1 MVRKRQASSQTATG
15 GVARGMIRTTVDV
28 TFGGGEKADGG
39 TWKPLSTLA
48 YHCVTSVRL
57 PYALVPG
64 LAQSRS
70 ATSRWSMITAQRRR
84 ERWRSRRGRMA
95 TAVP

>member
-1 MVRKRQASSQTATG
+1 MVRKRKASSWTDTG
-15 GVARGMIRTTVDV
+15 GVTQGMMRTTVDI

-84 ERWRSRRGRMA
+84 ERRRSRRVRMG
-95 TAVP
+95 TALP